1 MPKTRFFRYG
11 LCLMIVT
18 VSVSIGVVF
27 LTRSKRAFQAENMN
41 LLFVTIDTC
50 RADRIGAY
58 GHPAAR
64 TPSLDRLARRGIL
77 FENCYT
83 SVPLTLPSHCS
94 IFTGRFPVGHLVRNN
109 GTYFLNPSQTTLAEK
124 MKEKGYLTSAVVAS
138 FVLLAKFGL
147 DQGFDSYDDTLDT
160 HRAYNNFNS
169 EMTAGEVYEKFSRW
183 FDKNGQQKFF
193 CWLHFYDPH
202 APYAPPR
209 EYADKFPNNA
219 EGLYDGEIAFVD
231 ATIGRVIK
239 DLEDKGVL
247 GKTVIVV
254 CGDHGEAFGEHGEFE
269 HGVFCYEEAL
279 KVPLIFYNERLFPQ
293 ARSVRQRVNLVDMMP
308 TLCDL
313 YAIEIPESV
322 QGRSLVRSLKGDEEK
337 TGRTF
342 YVESLY
348 GKEEMNWSP
357 LTGVVAGPY
366 KYLSLPQPELYDL
379 DRDRGEKR
387 NLFLDKNDVAREL
400 DGVLKKFIA
409 DHAGSGAA
417 AGRELTQEDREH
429 LQSLG
434 YISAF
439 SNRSPETIDPKQGI
453 VLDNEI
459 KARLREVEEGKLA
472 EAESRLKDFINRNP
486 AVRLPVLYDVEYL
499 IQVKKNRPAEALRV
513 LEKAMADCPRVD
525 RFYILSAMQL
535 LKMNKDGDAER
546 RCHALLEMNPLF
558 AGAYILLGEICEK
571 RNDIEGAMANVRK
584 ALQIEPHNISLKI
597 KSAELYIVQKNYVS
611 AFALFDELSDNAD
624 VMRNA
629 ELLSKI
635 ALFHARFGTLDKAE
649 ALLRRA
655 VQIAPKGKYDFDFA
669 LVLAKNKKME
679 EALKNM
685 ETVLS
690 LYAGELSVE
699 QRRIAR
705 QAIQLWKQTSGPD

>member
-1 MPKTRFFRYG
+1 MPKARFFRYG
-11 LCLMIVT
+11 FYLLIVM
-18 VSVSIGVVF
+18 VSVSLVF
-27 LTRSKRAFQAENMN
+27 IFLKRSKRAFRAENMD
-41 LLFVTIDTC
+41 LLIVTIDTC

-64 TPSLDRLARRGIL
+64 TPSLDRLAHRGIL

-94 IFTGRFPVGHLVRNN
+94 LFTGRFPVGHQVRNN
-109 GTYFLNPSQTTLAEK
+109 GRYFLNPSQTTLAEK
-124 MKEKGYLTSAVVAS
+124 MKDQGYLTSAVVAA

-160 HRAYNNFNS
+160 HRTYNNFNS

-183 FDKNGQQKFF
+183 FDKNGRQKFF

-209 EYADKFPNNA
+209 EYAGKFPNSA

-231 ATIGRVIK
+231 ATIGRIIK
-239 DLEDKGVL
+239 DLEGKGVL
-247 GKTVIVV
+247 ENTVIVV

-279 KVPLIFYNERLFPQ
+279 RVPLIFYNEHLFPQ
-293 ARSVRQRVNLVDMMP
+293 ARSVRQRVNLVDVMP

-313 YAIEIPESV
+313 YAVEIPESV
-322 QGRSLVRSLKGDEEK
+322 QGRSLVRPLRGDEEK

-357 LTGVVAGPY
+357 LMGVVAGPY
-366 KYLSLPQPELYDL
+366 KYLSLPEPELYDL
-379 DRDRGEKR
+379 ERDPGEKN
-387 NLFLDKNDVAREL
+387 NLFRDKNDLAREL

-409 DHAGSGAA
+409 DHAGQGAA
-417 AGRELTQEDREH
+417 AGRELTREDREH

-439 SNRSPETIDPKQGI
+439 STGSPETVDPKQGI

-459 KARLREVEEGKLA
+459 KTLLIEVEEGKIA
-472 EAESRLKDFINRNP
+472 ASESRLKDFISRNP
-486 AVRLPVLYDVEYL
+486 AALLPALYDVEYL
-499 IQVKKNRPAEALRV
+499 IQVKKNLPTEALGV
-513 LEKAMADCPRVD
+513 LEKAMDDWPTVD

-535 LKMNKDGDAER
+535 FKMKRDDEAER
-546 RCHALLEMNPLF
+546 RCRELLEMNPLF

-571 RNDIEGAMANVRK
+571 RNDIDGALANVRK
-584 ALQIEPHNISLKI
+584 ALEIEPHNISLKI
-597 KSAELYIVQKNYVS
+597 KSAELSIIQMDYAS
-611 AFALFDELSDNAD
+611 AAAVFDELAANAD

-629 ELLSKI
+629 ELLTKI
-635 ALFHARFGTLDKAE
+635 ALFHTQFGTLDKAE
-649 ALLRRA
+649 TLLRRA
-655 VQIAPKGKYDFDFA
+655 VEIAPKGKYYFDLA
-669 LVLAKNKKME
+669 LVLAKNKKIE
-679 EALKNM
+679 EALRNM

-690 LYAGELSVE
+690 LYSGELSLDE
-699 QRRIAR
+699 RRVA
-705 QAIQLWKQTSGPD
+705 QKAVQLWKQTPGPD

>member
-1 MPKTRFFRYG
+1 
-11 LCLMIVT
+11 
-18 VSVSIGVVF
+18 
-27 LTRSKRAFQAENMN
+27 MN
-41 LLFVTIDTC
+41 LLIVTIDTC

-94 IFTGRFPVGHLVRNN
+94 LFTGRFPVGHQVRNN
-109 GTYFLNPSQTTLAEK
+109 GRYFLNPSQITLAEK
-124 MKEKGYLTSAVVAS
+124 MKDQGYMTSAVVAA

-219 EGLYDGEIAFVD
+219 EGLYDGEIAYVD
-231 ATIGRVIK
+231 ATIGRI
-239 DLEDKGVL
+239 LEDMEDNGAL
-247 GKTVIVV
+247 GKTMIVV

-279 KVPLIFYNERLFPQ
+279 RVPLIFYNERLFPK
-293 ARSVRQRVNLVDMMP
+293 ARSLRRRVNLVDVMP

-313 YAIEIPESV
+313 YAVEIPDSV
-322 QGRSLVRSLKGDEEK
+322 QGRSLVRSLRGDEEK
-337 TGRTF
+337 TERTF

-379 DRDRGEKR
+379 ERDRGEKN

-409 DHAGSGAA
+409 DHSGSGVA
-417 AGRELTQEDREH
+417 AGRELTPEDREH

-459 KARLREVEEGKLA
+459 KARLREVEEGKIA
-472 EAESRLKDFINRNP
+472 EAESRLKDFILRNP
-486 AVRLPVLYDVEYL
+486 AARLPALYDVEYL
-499 IQVKKNRPAEALRV
+499 IQVKKNRPAEALAV

-535 LKMNKDGDAER
+535 FKMNKDGDAER
-546 RCHALLEMNPLF
+546 RCHALLEINPLF
-558 AGAYILLGEICEK
+558 AGAYILLGEIYEK
-571 RNDIEGAMANVRK
+571 RNDIEGALANVRK
-584 ALQIEPHNISLKI
+584 ALEIEPHNISLKI
-597 KSAELYIVQKNYVS
+597 KSAELSIIQKNYAS
-611 AFALFDELSDNAD
+611 ALAAFDELSDNAD
-624 VMRNA
+624 VMRDA

-635 ALFHARFGTLDKAE
+635 ALFHTQFGTLDKAE
-649 ALLRRA
+649 DLLRRA
-655 VQIAPKGKYDFDFA
+655 VRIAPKGKYYFDFA

-685 ETVLS
+685 EIVLS
-690 LYAGELSVE
+690 LYSSELSLDE
-699 QRRIAR
+699 LRIAR

>member
-1 MPKTRFFRYG
+1 
-11 LCLMIVT
+11 
-18 VSVSIGVVF
+18 
-27 LTRSKRAFQAENMN
+27 MN
-41 LLFVTIDTC
+41 LLIVTIDTC

-94 IFTGRFPVGHLVRNN
+94 LFTGRFPVGHQVRNN
-109 GTYFLNPSQTTLAEK
+109 GRYFLNPSQITLAEK
-124 MKEKGYLTSAVVAS
+124 MKDQGYMTSAVVAA

-209 EYADKFPNNA
+209 EYADKFPNKA
-219 EGLYDGEIAFVD
+219 EGLYDGEIAYVD
-231 ATIGRVIK
+231 ATIGRI
-239 DLEDKGVL
+239 LEDMEDNGAL
-247 GKTVIVV
+247 GKTMIVV

-279 KVPLIFYNERLFPQ
+279 RVPLIFYNERLFPK
-293 ARSVRQRVNLVDMMP
+293 ARSLRRRVNLVDVMP

-313 YAIEIPESV
+313 YAVEIPDSV
-322 QGRSLVRSLKGDEEK
+322 QGRSLVRSLRGDEEK
-337 TGRTF
+337 TERTF

-379 DRDRGEKR
+379 ERDRGEKN

-409 DHAGSGAA
+409 DHSGSGVA
-417 AGRELTQEDREH
+417 AGRELTPEDREH

-459 KARLREVEEGKLA
+459 KARLREVEEGKIA
-472 EAESRLKDFINRNP
+472 EAESRLKDFILRNP
-486 AVRLPVLYDVEYL
+486 AARLPALYDVEYL
-499 IQVKKNRPAEALRV
+499 IQVKKNRPAEALAV

-535 LKMNKDGDAER
+535 FKMNKDGDAER
-546 RCHALLEMNPLF
+546 RCHALLEINPLF
-558 AGAYILLGEICEK
+558 AGAYILLGEIYEK
-571 RNDIEGAMANVRK
+571 RNDIEGALANVRK
-584 ALQIEPHNISLKI
+584 ALEIEPHNISLKI
-597 KSAELYIVQKNYVS
+597 KSAELSIIQKNYAS
-611 AFALFDELSDNAD
+611 ALAAFDELSDNAD
-624 VMRNA
+624 VMRDA

-635 ALFHARFGTLDKAE
+635 ALFHTQFGTLDKAE
-649 ALLRRA
+649 DLLRRA
-655 VQIAPKGKYDFDFA
+655 VRIAPKGKYYFDFA

-685 ETVLS
+685 EIVLS
-690 LYAGELSVE
+690 LYSSELSLDE
-699 QRRIAR
+699 LRIAR